1 MANHE
6 QGRIRADGDTGTFEQ
21 INRAARVNVDGSVD
35 ADMPIYGLEV
45 TKEDR
50 ELIDRRR
57 RTLRWVFIGVVA
69 GVLLVAGIFVAQLL
83 RGGRARTR
91 ETATQQSE
99 AAATSAQTA
108 VPQQEQ
114 APAVAPLTVT
124 PTAEDLQLQ
133 ASTLS
138 FDGTDL
144 SVPQEQL
151 EVEVLEG
158 RVQVTHWLSEPVY
171 EANPVVEEAALR
183 AAALTNLVGDRM
195 VIGVDEEQPSPFAS
209 VLWIVRNQDGDSY
222 LAVSFPAGTA
232 PATGSGLSVLAA
244 SPRYRIS
251 DGVYYALETEDNVPQ
266 SAGDTPVMLNDEYI
280 WSTASISYQ

>member
-50 ELIDRRR
+50 ELISRRR

-83 RGGRARTR
+83 RGGRTRTR
-91 ETATQQSE
+91 ETAAQQTE
-99 AAATSAQTA
+99 AASAQTA
-108 VPQQEQ
+108 APQQEQ

-183 AAALTNLVGDRM
+183 AAALTNLVSDRM
-195 VIGVDEEQPSPFAS
+195 VIGADEEQPSTFAS

-232 PATGSGLSVLAA
+232 PTTGSGLSVLAT